1 MEVAA
6 TFGPLRP
13 VPAHPIQSLRDGN
26 DYRLRGGITK
36 SGLPSGKEKS

>member
-13 VPAHPIQSLRDGN
+13 APAHPIQSLRDGN
-26 DYRLRGGITK
+26 DYRLRGGIIK